1 MEIRV
6 LESAKVD
13 LREGYRFYENQ
24 NPGLG
29 DYFLDSIQAD
39 VKSLRIY
46 AGIHVTADGF
56 FRVLAN
62 RFPFGIYYL
71 IAKNR
76 IDIYAVLDCRRDPSW
91 ISGRLKSSR
100 KS

>member
-56 FRVLAN
+56 F
-62 RFPFGIYYL
+62 
-71 IAKNR
+71 
-76 IDIYAVLDCRRDPSW
+76 
-91 ISGRLKSSR
+91 
-100 KS
+100 